1 MYFLVN
7 KTMKLCFNAKGCGK
21 SRPTTHTYIYCTRIG
36 EDTEWA
42 ATHCARADSRLNDC
56 VTREN
61 ERGIKKE
68 ILIPWLASKVSGL
81 AFYYHFGGGGKVYPD
96 FRTVARR
103 SSHPNRPRRIQSGFR
118 KSVSRFQMMH
128 SWKRERLV
136 GRGKWKWNRFNR
148 YLA

>member
-81 AFYYHFGGGGKVYPD
+81 AFYYHFGGGDKVYAD

-103 SSHPNRPRRIQSGFR
+103 SRRVARPIPI
-118 KSVSRFQMMH
+118 VP
-128 SWKRERLV
+128 V
-136 GRGKWKWNRFNR
+136 AFNR
-148 YLA
+148 DFGNRYHDFK